1 MIRVTKKYNYTKKTG
16 RPTKYK
22 PEYCQEI
29 IKYFSIKHYVKVG
42 KKQVANPIPL
52 LKTFAVRIGVTF
64 ETLAE
69 WCREHKEFSV
79 AYTVAKHLQE
89 DMLIS
94 NTLKGLY
101 DSRFAIFAAKNMIGW
116 VDRTEVDH
124 GIADDTW
131 NKYKEMSIDQID
143 KELQELISDS
153 RKNTRA
159 LPAPA
164 SSPADQSA

>member
-1 MIRVTKKYNYTKKTG
+1 VTKRKKPEDLETAG

-22 PEYCQEI
+22 PEYCKAI
-29 IKYFSIKHYVKVG
+29 LKYFSVKHWAMVG

-52 LKTFAVRIGVTF
+52 LKTFAVRIGVTYD
-64 ETLAE
+64 TLGE
-69 WCREHKEFSV
+69 WCKVHPEFSV

-124 GIADDTW
+124 GVTDDTW

-159 LPAPA
+159 LPAPT
-164 SSPADQSA
+164 SSPADQPT